1 MIWGT
6 TYPILTFVK
15 RFRRFVRNF
24 SLPRPAAAAAAAA
37 AAVEEGEGEQE
48 PHYIALL
55 RGMRRT
61 HVGVGVWGNVWWGG
75 VA

>member
-15 RFRRFVRNF
+15 RFRRFVRHF
-24 SLPRPAAAAAAAA
+24 TLPRPARADEDSEGGG
-37 AAVEEGEGEQE
+37 EEEEEQE
-48 PHYIALL
+48 PHYISLL

-61 HVGVGVWGNVWWGG
+61 HVRVLVLAVVCGWR
-75 VA
+75 